1 MGKVVFVK
9 FLDFLLGL
17 LSFVPALMAV
27 GGCYVS
33 YLHPTRHPALHWLGV
48 LLPLILLFNVLV
60 MLFWIWKRSIWMM
73 VPIAAILICIPF
85 ITSMFHWP
93 LRKQAPPEKKVTVA
107 TYNIHNQM
115 GANDFLDGQ
124 QFARFVEA
132 ESVDI
137 ICLQEFPITG
147 VVRLGL
153 IHELSKLLPY
163 YQISS
168 RQPGAMNMAIFSRYP
183 IIEMQPV
190 IFVDETDNF
199 SFWVDL
205 DLEGERVR
213 VFNNHLQTTNI
224 NQYKLSLTQGLRHT
238 VAQMKKLKQV
248 MEENGSIRTRQ
259 ADVIRGLLDESP
271 YPLIVCGDFNANPA
285 SYTYRTI
292 KGKLRDSFREV
303 GKGYGYSYRYLKKL
317 YRIDYIFYS
326 PDSFRAIHYH
336 SPDLAFSD
344 HKPVVVT
351 FDFTVGD

>member
-1 MGKVVFVK
+1 VGKVVFVK
-9 FLDFLLGL
+9 FLEFLLGL

-93 LRKQAPPEKKVTVA
+93 LRKPAPPEKEVTVA
-107 TYNIHNQM
+107 TYNIHNQK
-115 GANDFLDGQ
+115 GENDFLDGQ
-124 QFARFVEA
+124 QFARFVEV

-153 IHELSKLLPY
+153 IQELSKLLPY

-205 DLEGERVR
+205 DLEGQRVR

-224 NQYKLSLTQGLRHT
+224 NQYKLPLTQGLRHT
-238 VAQMKKLKQV
+238 VAQMKKLKRV